1 MAQFSLLEVFN
12 RPVVQ
17 SYIDVDPL
25 VPSPFVQ
32 SGAFVAD
39 PRLSAL
45 LSGGSP
51 TFVVPYI
58 GGIDAGLE
66 PNYGNT
72 IYTDIAMPRDIK
84 GGSMEGRVAYLNEA
98 FREASLQRYLT
109 QVNALELIG
118 GKLNQLWLNSA
129 ENRARATLAG
139 LRNYDQAN
147 GKKLTTDI
155 SAATATAATGFSFD
169 AFVDVEATMR
179 PANRGNGVMVVHP
192 QVAAKIRKNN
202 QAELLQTQANIPP
215 VTVYNGRAL
224 VESELGTKI
233 GTGANA
239 KYVSLLAG
247 AGAFSYAQA
256 AGNDDLEVDR
266 TAATSNGAGDRA
278 LWTRRNMV
286 IHPQGFSFIAAEST
300 LTGGTERQALSA
312 SWGDLQKAEN
322 WELTLDPLDT
332 GFRFLISNL

>member
-1 MAQFSLLEVFN
+1 MATLLEIFN
-12 RPVVQ
+12 RPVVM
-17 SYIDVDPL
+17 SYMDYDPI

-39 PRLSAL
+39 SRLGAL
-45 LSGGSP
+45 LAGGSP

-58 GGIDAGLE
+58 GGIDSGLE
-66 PNYGNT
+66 PNYANT
-72 IYTDIAMPRDIK
+72 IYTDIAMPREIE
-84 GGSMEGRVAYLNEA
+84 GGSMQGRVAYLNEG

-109 QVNALELIG
+109 QVNALEIIG

-147 GKKLTTDI
+147 GKKLTTDV
-155 SAATATAATGFSFD
+155 SAATATANSGFSFD
-169 AFVDVEATMR
+169 AFVEVEATMR
-179 PANRGNGVMVVHP
+179 PSQRGKGVMIVHP
-192 QVAAKIRKNN
+192 QIAAKMRKNN

-215 VTVYNGRAL
+215 ITVYNGRAL
-224 VESELGTKI
+224 IESELGTKL

-239 KYVSLLAG
+239 KYVSMLANT
-247 AGAFSYAQA
+247 GAFSYSQTP
-256 AGNDDLEVDR
+256 GNDDLEIER
-266 TAATSNGAGDRA
+266 TASTSNGAGDRV
-278 LWTRRNMV
+278 LWTRRNML
-286 IHPQGFSFIAAEST
+286 IHPQGFSFTAAESS
-300 LTGGTERQALSA
+300 LTGGTERQSLSA

-322 WELTLDPLDT
+322 WEITVDPLDV